1 MTPSAVKTGD
11 SVVAFDLLF
20 AFRAFG
26 RCVAL
31 HPMMQ
36 HPLGWKWFI
45 KMFGFLALQPFITHY
60 SFH

>member
-36 HPLGWKWFI
+36 HPLGWKRFI
-45 KMFGFLALQPFITHY
+45 KMFGFLASQYFITHGY
-60 SFH
+60 S